1 MRPVKSPPGS
11 VRAERATLTER
22 RILTAARSLF
32 AERGYGATTLRQI
45 ADEAGVAVQ
54 TVYAVHR
61 SKPNILRALRESVR
75 DDPDADQAYRMA
87 LVEQDPGHALDLFA
101 RSIRMRWTAGADI
114 VTTHVEAASVDAEVR
129 AELATVLEARQAGI
143 AQLARSLAALAR
155 DLGDVARIASI
166 IDVLTLPEPYRA
178 LTEVHGW
185 SPDAYERWLAM
196 TLRASILD
204 SRPGSSAGRH
214 HRTHR

>member
-32 AERGYGATTLRQI
+32 AEHGYGATTLRQV

-75 DDPDADQAYRMA
+75 DDPDADQAYRTA
-87 LVEQDPGHALDLFA
+87 LAEQDPGRALDLFA
-101 RSIRMRWTAGADI
+101 RSIRLRWAAGADI
-114 VTTHVEAASVDAEVR
+114 VTTHVEAASVDPEVR

-143 AQLARSLAALAR
+143 AQLARSVTAVAR
-155 DLGDVARIASI
+155 DMGDATRIASI
-166 IDVLTLPEPYRA
+166 IDALTLPEPYRA
-178 LTEVHGW
+178 LIEVHGW
-185 SPDAYERWLAM
+185 SPDAYERWLAL

-204 SRPGSSAGRH
+204 SGSGPSADRH
-214 HRTHR
+214 RRTRR